1 MRPPVPQGGG
11 RELNAGYEGPTG
23 VGQLAIPVADLERS
37 IAFYRDVL
45 GLRFL
50 FRAPPGLAFLQC
62 GEVRLM
68 LSQRSPGA
76 SEPAVG
82 VVYYRVPDLDGAC
95 AVLRERGAR
104 FVDKPHR
111 IARLEDHE
119 LWMVFLRDPDDHI
132 LALMA
137 ERPLEDPRT

>member
-1 MRPPVPQGGG
+1 MSGYQGP
-11 RELNAGYEGPTG
+11 AGI
-23 VGQLAIPVADLERS
+23 GQLAIPVGDLDGS

-68 LSQRSPGA
+68 LSQRTPGA
-76 SEPAVG
+76 DEPAVG
-82 VVYYRVPDLDGAC
+82 VVYYRVSDLDQAY
-95 AVLRERGAR
+95 ATLRERGAR
-104 FVDKPHR
+104 FVDQPHR

-119 LWMVFLRDPDDHI
+119 LWMCFLRDPDDHI

-137 ERPLEDPRT
+137 ERPLADPGA